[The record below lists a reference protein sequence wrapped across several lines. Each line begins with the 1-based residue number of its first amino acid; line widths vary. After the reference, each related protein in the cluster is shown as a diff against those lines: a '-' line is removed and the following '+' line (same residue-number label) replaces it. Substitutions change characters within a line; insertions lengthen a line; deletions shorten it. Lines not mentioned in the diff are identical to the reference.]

1 MMNKFHNTEKFNKI
15 NWFIIFF
22 NKNDKLILNS
32 YLTKNACENYTCH
45 AFAKSKA
52 SREKLNIPE
61 ANSTPT
67 RAFFVRNFRTPKER
81 QFKACSSMV
90 ERNRHALSVASV
102 PLVLVSHPVTF
113 YRPTVRSLAVVFEK
127 LPKGLSAM
135 IYKFQLLG
143 TRLHIS
149 TYAKSEAH
157 ARYFLNLSKTKALC
171 FAKMKGGNNER

>member
-1 MMNKFHNTEKFNKI
+1 MT
-15 NWFIIFF
+15 
-22 NKNDKLILNS
+22 NDQAS
-32 YLTKNACENYTCH
+32 NYAFP

-52 SREKLNIPE
+52 SREKLNNLLQ

-90 ERNRHALSVASV
+90 ERNRHALSVAAYPV
-102 PLVLVSHPVTF
+102 GAVSHPVTF

-127 LPKGLSAM
+127 FTIGLSAM
-135 IYKFQLLG
+135 IYKFQLVG
-143 TRLHIS
+143 SRLHVS

-157 ARYFLNLSKTKALC
+157 ARQFLNLTPQEAIC
-171 FAKMKGGNNER
+171 FARIKGGRYA